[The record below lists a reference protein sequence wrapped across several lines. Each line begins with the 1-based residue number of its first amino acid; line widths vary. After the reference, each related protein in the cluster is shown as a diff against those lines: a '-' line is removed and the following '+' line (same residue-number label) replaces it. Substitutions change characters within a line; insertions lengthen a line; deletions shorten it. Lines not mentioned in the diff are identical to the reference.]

1 MADVN
6 RLILKYA
13 YPITFVIL
21 AILAWAAYR
30 QFSAGGSGLIGYV
43 VVILHRLGSR
53 HGRVS
58 VFLAGDHL

>member
-1 MADVN
+1 MN

-30 QFSAGGSGLIGYV
+30 QFSAGGSGLTSYV
-43 VVILHRLGSR
+43 VIIVLVWVLGTVVLITVLPR
-53 HGRVS
+53 IT
-58 VFLAGDHL
+58 